1 MILSG
6 SCSCC
11 GFTFFPHLFLAL
23 CALKSS
29 RVVPLM
35 SVTAT
40 WETTLENRPLLVQ
53 VRLNDQ

>member
-1 MILSG
+1 MHDPVSLVFLLGFYFSFFALS
-6 SCSCC
+6 
-11 GFTFFPHLFLAL
+11 L
-23 CALKSS
+23 S
-29 RVVPLM
+29 RPGVPLM